1 MSHVLIIG
9 NGFDLNLGLKTSYRD
24 FIGSK
29 FFTRNLGDSSLPLFA
44 HLEEVDKTNWID
56 IEKELESYS
65 KSGVETYAFLL
76 EYKKLCE
83 ELKSYIKSI
92 ELEDVDQSSHAYRL
106 LENISR
112 EQFLI
117 LNFNYTNSVEVIL
130 NSLGVPPYK
139 IDESIIHV
147 HGSVKQDDIIF
158 GVDDDARINNEHSFL
173 RKTSSSLYDGEQVM
187 QALNDFERLSI
198 FGHSL
203 GESDHMYFKCFQ
215 NLAIGIGRQS
225 RARNQRESLN
235 LYYYDEMAKY
245 QLLSQIYTLSGR
257 KMGQLKDNLASF
269 KEIDV
274 SK

>member
-1 MSHVLIIG
+1 VSHVLIIG
-9 NGFDLNLGLKTSYRD
+9 NGFDLNLGLKTSYKD
-24 FIGSK
+24 FIGSE
-29 FFTRNLGDSSLPLFA
+29 FFTRNLEDSNLPLFK
-44 HLEEVDKTNWID
+44 HLEEVNKTNWID

-65 KSGVETYAFLL
+65 KSEVETYAFLL

-92 ELEDVDQSSHAYRL
+92 ELADVDQKSHAYRL
-106 LENISR
+106 LENIKG
-112 EQFLI
+112 EQFFI

-130 NSLGVPPYK
+130 NSLGVPKYK

-158 GVDDDARINNEHSFL
+158 GVDEGASINNEHSFL
-173 RKTSSSLYDGEQVM
+173 RKTSSSLYDGEQVRE
-187 QALNDFERLSI
+187 ALNGFECLSI

-203 GESDHMYFKCFQ
+203 GESDHMYFECFK
-215 NLAIGIGRQS
+215 NLSMGGHH
-225 RARNQRESLN
+225 RARKQRESLN

-257 KMGQLKDNLASF
+257 KMGRLKDNLASF
-269 KEIDV
+269 NEIDV

>member
-9 NGFDLNLGLKTSYRD
+9 NGFDLNLRLKTSYRD
-24 FIGSK
+24 FIGST
-29 FFTRNLGDSSLPLFA
+29 FFTRNLVDSSLPLFK
-44 HLEEVDKTNWID
+44 HLEKVDKTNWID

-65 KSGVETYAFLL
+65 KSEVETYAFLL

-92 ELEDVDQSSHAYRL
+92 KLEDVDQSSHAYRL
-106 LENISR
+106 LDNIKG

-130 NSLGVPPYK
+130 NNLGVPKYK
-139 IDESIIHV
+139 IDKSIIHV

-158 GVDDDARINNEHSFL
+158 GVDDDACINNEHSFL

-187 QALNDFERLSI
+187 QALKDFESLSI

-215 NLAIGIGRQS
+215 DLAIGRQS

-257 KMGQLKDNLASF
+257 QMGQLKDNLASF

>member
-9 NGFDLNLGLKTSYRD
+9 NGFDLNLGLKTSYKD
-24 FIGSK
+24 FISSE
-29 FFTRNLGDSSLPLFA
+29 FFTRNLEDSSLPLFK
-44 HLEEVDKTNWID
+44 HLEDINKTNWID
-56 IEKELESYS
+56 IEKELVNYS
-65 KSGVETYAFLL
+65 KSEVETYAFLS

-92 ELEDVDQSSHAYRL
+92 ELNDVDKNSHAYRL
-106 LENISR
+106 LENIKGK
-112 EQFLI
+112 QFLI
-117 LNFNYTNSVEVIL
+117 LNFNYTDSVEVIL
-130 NSLGVPPYK
+130 NSLGVPQYR

-147 HGSVKQDDIIF
+147 HGSVKEDDIIF

-187 QALNDFERLSI
+187 QALNDFESLSI

-203 GESDHMYFKCFQ
+203 GESDHMYFECFRD
-215 NLAIGIGRQS
+215 LAMGRHS
-225 RARNQRESLN
+225 RARKQRESLN

-245 QLLSQIYTLSGR
+245 QLLSQIYTLSARQMGR
-257 KMGQLKDNLASF
+257 LKDNLASF
-269 KEIDV
+269 NEIDV